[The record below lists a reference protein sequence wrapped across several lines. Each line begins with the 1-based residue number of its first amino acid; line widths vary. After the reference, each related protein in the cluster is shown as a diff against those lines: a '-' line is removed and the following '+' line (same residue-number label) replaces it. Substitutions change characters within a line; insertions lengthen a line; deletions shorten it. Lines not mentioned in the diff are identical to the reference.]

1 MRKIILDTD
10 IGNDI
15 DDALCISYLLRQ
27 EGFSFEGVTTVGG
40 ESDRRAMMADAICK
54 HIGRKVPIYVG
65 ADRPITKN
73 GKQVD
78 ATQAENV
85 DNWPHTKTFPKEH
98 AVEFLRRKIEEN
110 PGEIELLA
118 IGPLTNIGLLFAMY
132 PHTAKMLKKLVIMG
146 GKFFEEFPEWSEWN
160 IRCDVAAA
168 RAVFDSDAEI
178 YAVGLDVT
186 LKVTLGKDEAK
197 EKFEA
202 LNDLAPV
209 SDFIKIWFRSCETVT
224 FHDPLA
230 ATVLF
235 DDKMCSFKRGS
246 VDVDLSTDGITR
258 FTESADGKHF
268 VADSVDVNRFYIEYF
283 KNLK

>member
-27 EGFSFEGVTTVGG
+27 EGYSFEGITTVGG

-54 HIGRKVPIYVG
+54 HIGRSVPVYVG

-73 GKQVD
+73 GKRVE

-85 DNWPHTKTFPKEH
+85 DNWSHEKNFPKEH

-132 PHTAKMLKKLVIMG
+132 PHTAKMLKRLVIMG
-146 GKFFEEFPEWSEWN
+146 GKFFDEFPEWN

-186 LKVTLGKDEAK
+186 LQVTIGRDEAK
-197 EKFEA
+197 EKFER

-209 SDFIKIWFRSCETVT
+209 SDFIKIWFRDCDHVT

-235 DDKMCSFKRGS
+235 DDKICTFKQGS
-246 VDVDLSTDGITR
+246 VEVDLGTNGITT
-258 FTESADGKHF
+258 FGESAEGKHL
-268 VADSVDVNRFYIEYF
+268 VADSVDTERFYKEYF
-283 KNLK
+283 KNLR